1 MESKVLQELPK
12 EHLPLRIERKLVR
25 PNRFNPRNKFDR
37 EDLTDL
43 LPNIAAVG
51 IKDPLLVRPVPKD
64 DDGHIYEAVDGDRR
78 LRAAEQLKI
87 AKIDVWVKN
96 LSDTQV
102 MEDGIIFNKFRR
114 NIGPVEIG
122 RTLSILWKRPEHE
135 MKSLTK
141 FAHDMGHSK
150 GDASTKRRSN
160 SALPLPQPPGC
171 RLALDGA
178 A

>member
-1 MESKVLQELPK
+1 
-12 EHLPLRIERKLVR
+12 
-25 PNRFNPRNKFDR
+25 
-37 EDLTDL
+37 
-43 LPNIAAVG
+43 
-51 IKDPLLVRPVPKD
+51 
-64 DDGHIYEAVDGDRR
+64 VDGDRR